1 MKQDKDLAGT
11 QSVQRALTVL
21 EALATSPS
29 GIGVTELAAAL
40 GLNKSTVHRILRA
53 LLARGY
59 AERVPGGANYR
70 LGLRVVELS
79 SFRLNHLELK
89 TEAAPYLRALLG
101 ATGQPVHLAT
111 LMDTEAVYIDKVETV
126 NSMRMYSQIG
136 RRAALHSTSV
146 GKALLSGLSPAEL
159 MRLVRMLPMNAR
171 TPRTITDPEELIG
184 QVEEVRARGW
194 AVDDMENE
202 PGVRC
207 VGAPIRDY
215 RGQVIAAVSTSGP
228 ADQLAPAR
236 DAETAR
242 HVMEAARQISRRLG
256 WLDQP

>member
-1 MKQDKDLAGT
+1 
-11 QSVQRALTVL
+11 
-21 EALATSPS
+21 
-29 GIGVTELAAAL
+29 
-40 GLNKSTVHRILRA
+40 
-53 LLARGY
+53 
-59 AERVPGGANYR
+59 
-70 LGLRVVELS
+70 
-79 SFRLNHLELK
+79 
-89 TEAAPYLRALLG
+89 
-101 ATGQPVHLAT
+101 
-111 LMDTEAVYIDKVETV
+111 
-126 NSMRMYSQIG
+126 
-136 RRAALHSTSV
+136 
-146 GKALLSGLSPAEL
+146 
-159 MRLVRMLPMNAR
+159 MLPMNAR